1 MRNPQHLSVL
11 ASSPLVEG
19 LDETAKTELLA
30 AAVEKRVPR
39 GRLLFRQGDPAEV
52 MYVVLEGTFKL
63 TQEDHHGHEA
73 LVRFL
78 KPGAVMA
85 AVALVPGHGYPVTA
99 RAMEPAA
106 VALWHQGEL
115 VRLCRRYPALHFQVT
130 AQIAAHMREM
140 QERFLELASER
151 VEQRLARC
159 LVRLALQ
166 VGKKTAQG
174 VLLDVPITRQDL
186 AAMTGT
192 TLYTVSR
199 ILSHWREMG
208 LLHGGRRLL
217 IRSLQGLASF
227 AEDLPE
233 GGKL

>member
-1 MRNPQHLSVL
+1 MRAPQHLSVL
-11 ASSPLVEG
+11 ASSHLAVS
-19 LDETAKTELLA
+19 LDEPAKTELLA
-30 AAVEKRVPR
+30 TAMEKRVPR
-39 GRLLFRQGDPAEV
+39 GRVLFRQGDPAEV

-78 KPGAVMA
+78 GPGAVMA
-85 AVALVPGHGYPVTA
+85 AVALVPGHSYPVTA
-99 RAMEPAA
+99 RALEPAV

-115 VRLCRRYPALHFQVT
+115 VRLCRRYPALHFQAT

-159 LVRLALQ
+159 LVRLVSQ
-166 VGKKTAQG
+166 VGKKTDQG
-174 VLLDVPITRQDL
+174 VLLDVPVTRQDL

-208 LLHGGRRLL
+208 LLHPGRRL
-217 IRSLQGLASF
+217 IIKSPHGLMTL